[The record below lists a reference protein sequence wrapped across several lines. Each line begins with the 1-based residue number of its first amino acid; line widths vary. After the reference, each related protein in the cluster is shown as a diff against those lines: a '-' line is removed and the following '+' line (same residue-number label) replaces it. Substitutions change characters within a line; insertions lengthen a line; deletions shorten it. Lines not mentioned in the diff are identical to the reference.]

1 MTGLQDNGKSMV
13 LTGAALKN
21 VAYITMFVDHF
32 FAVLF
37 LGYMRLHTID
47 GKWDLQLEK
56 VYRVGRAVGRVSF
69 VLFAFLIVEGFVY
82 TRSRTKYLA
91 RLFLFALL
99 SEIPFDLAF
108 SGELFDWGG
117 QNIYWSLFTGVFVL
131 CLWEYLSHYR
141 NVFCAIGGVAVLI
154 AGCAVALWL
163 NMDYRMMG
171 ILLIFTLYRTRG
183 RDMRLRFLAVGL
195 VMFFGTWAGN
205 CIRYAGQYTT
215 AYLFAFSLREM
226 YGLLAFLPIFLY
238 NGEKGRQLP
247 KPFYYAFYP
256 VHLLVLYGIARAT
269 GIM

>member
-1 MTGLQDNGKSMV
+1 MTGLEDNGKSMV

-21 VAYITMFVDHF
+21 AAYITMFIDHF

-47 GKWDLQLEK
+47 GRWDAQLEK
-56 VYRVGRAVGRVSF
+56 VYRMGRAVGRVSF

-82 TRSRTKYLA
+82 TRSRGKYLM

-108 SGELFDWGG
+108 SGELIDWGG
-117 QNIYWSLFTGVFVL
+117 QNIYWSLFTGVLVL
-131 CLWEYLSHYR
+131 CLWEYLSRYGK
-141 NVFCAIGGVAVLI
+141 VFCTLGGVAVLI
-154 AGCAVALWL
+154 VGCVTAFWL

-183 RDMRLRFLAVGL
+183 RDMRLQLPAVGC

-205 CIRYAGQYTT
+205 CIRYAGQYT
-215 AYLFAFSLREM
+215 AEYLFRFSLREM
-226 YGLLAFLPIFLY
+226 YGLLAFLPILLY
-238 NGEKGRQLP
+238 SGEKGKQLP

-269 GIM
+269 GVM